1 MAQGIQ
7 VQTEDNMEKFT
18 SESTPEEIQ
27 EQCDLDHVI
36 AMSKYKNLGDEKMK
50 EFQEM
55 LDAE

>member
-1 MAQGIQ
+1 
-7 VQTEDNMEKFT
+7 MEKFT

-36 AMSKYKNLGDEKMK
+36 AMSKYKNLGDEKIK